1 MNDDPMLADVR
12 DRLAAARDSL
22 AETHPS
28 IPAREIIAR
37 ASRRQTRRWL
47 ASAGAACA
55 AIGVTLG
62 LVLPSGGQARPVHVH
77 LAAWS
82 VDTHPNGM
90 VTFNLRQVSQPARL
104 QHVLAEAGVRRESV
118 GGRSAWPGD
127 GTFCCPLRDCQ
138 VQPVEDMERPAG
150 RVLRGDWPGQGRLTA
165 GLVVDHQPRQDPLR
179 CTIHAQRHTRRPRSA
194 QRLSG
199 RVGVRPQVCARNL
212 RQIYEVLA
220 SHPGPCRRQRGGYHR
235 HRLAARGW
243 SRARRRRASGRVS
256 GCGRRR
262 GSA

>member
-104 QHVLAEAGVRRESV
+104 QHVLAEAGV
-118 GGRSAWPGD
+118 
-127 GTFCCPLRDCQ
+127 
-138 VQPVEDMERPAG
+138 PA
-150 RVLRGDWPGQGRLTA
+150 RVRWGKICL
-165 GLVVDHQPRQDPLR
+165 
-179 CTIHAQRHTRRPRSA
+179 
-194 QRLSG
+194 
-199 RVGVRPQVCARNL
+199 
-212 RQIYEVLA
+212 
-220 SHPGPCRRQRGGYHR
+220 
-235 HRLAARGW
+235 ARGRHVLLSTEGLSSSARRRHGKT
-243 SRARRRRASGRVS
+243 SRARSSG
-256 GCGRRR
+256 
-262 GSA
+262 